1 MLGGG
6 LRETQFVPTYEEQK
20 EEDDGFFKV
29 YHDKDHGK
37 MMTIKEEDEDK
48 RSNGSDT
55 AYFSPEHEHDFNDRD
70 DDDNESMYQKRI
82 QMLVGMGISDDD
94 EDHQPYDFEEEERR

>member
-1 MLGGG
+1 
-6 LRETQFVPTYEEQK
+6 
-20 EEDDGFFKV
+20 
-29 YHDKDHGK
+29 

-70 DDDNESMYQKRI
+70 DDDNESMY
-82 QMLVGMGISDDD
+82 
-94 EDHQPYDFEEEERR
+94 